1 MKLLYTF
8 LLEMSQTH
16 ISLLSEV
23 HILIHEQLCF
33 PAGAKTRSLRG
44 LVRLLTLPLARFI
57 GDEEVLFSHEEKEVT
72 RKVRGR
78 LIRLKTEAMA
88 KAELCEDRSCPG
100 IPHLLDESHCTAEGF
115 SLSKIFSAL
124 KPMLFQ

>member
-23 HILIHEQLCF
+23 HILIHEQPCF

-44 LVRLLTLPLARFI
+44 LVRLLTLPLAGFI
-57 GDEEVLFSHEEKEVT
+57 GDHMKREVT

-100 IPHLLDESHCTAEGF
+100 IPRLLDESHCTAEGF
-115 SLSKIFSAL
+115 SLSKFFSAL
-124 KPMLFQ
+124 KPLLFQ